1 MTTPR
6 AGEGRRTKM
15 EKYVYGAIIRPDED
29 GGFWAEI
36 PDLPGCYGQGETFSE
51 TIDSIIDGL
60 ETQLAYMAE
69 DGLDIPPMSKIT
81 AEDGEVVYVY
91 ANPATVEIAGP
102 VMSAAEAARVLGV
115 TPGRVSQL
123 IRAGK
128 LRAHRKG
135 TTTFVEVA
143 SVEDYAGSPRRAG
156 RPSREYIEA

>member
-1 MTTPR
+1 
-6 AGEGRRTKM
+6 M

-81 AEDGEVVYVY
+81 AEDGEVVYIY

-102 VMSAAEAARVLGV
+102 VMSAAEAARALGV

-128 LRAHRKG
+128 LR
-135 TTTFVEVA
+135 
-143 SVEDYAGSPRRAG
+143 
-156 RPSREYIEA
+156 